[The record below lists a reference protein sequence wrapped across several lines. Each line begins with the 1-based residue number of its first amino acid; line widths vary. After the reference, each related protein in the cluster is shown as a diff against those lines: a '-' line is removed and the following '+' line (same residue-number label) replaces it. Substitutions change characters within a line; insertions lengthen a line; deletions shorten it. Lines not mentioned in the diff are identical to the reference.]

1 MAITPGTYLR
11 LRREAAGLSI
21 EDVAGVIA
29 TVPHMD
35 ALGRAG
41 WLRLVEADETPIGAD
56 VIDTLRN
63 VFRFD
68 QVVLMDLDDIAR
80 GATVVPAPRLCR
92 LCACSENDACIDP
105 VTHIGCAWVA
115 AELCSACALP
125 PAAPAAAA
133 TATGLAA

>member
-21 EDVAGVIA
+21 EDVAGVIG
-29 TVPHMD
+29 TDPHMD

-41 WLRLVEADETPIGAD
+41 WLRLVEADETPIGTN

-68 QVVLMDLDDIAR
+68 QVVLMDLADIAR
-80 GATVVPAPRLCR
+80 GAAGVPEPRLCR
-92 LCACSENDACIDP
+92 ICACSEDDACIDP
-105 VTHIGCAWVA
+105 MTHLGCAWVA
-115 AELCSACALP
+115 ADLCSACIAP
-125 PAAPAAAA
+125 TPSAASAAAS
-133 TATGLAA
+133 TGLAA